1 MKDALIDTN
10 IYSYAM
16 KGDPEI
22 IYILRQLRLIGITSV
37 SIGELLSGF
46 KGGIKEQDI
55 ATAIYVQLDRVVRI
69 SNHINVERSRS
80 EELVR
85 DGYITSTSQIYGE

>member
-1 MKDALIDTN
+1 MQEQKLRRMMLNHNVRHAIKMGMEK
-10 IYSYAM
+10 AEQ
-16 KGDPEI
+16 KGW
-22 IYILRQLRLIGITSV
+22 
-37 SIGELLSGF
+37 
-46 KGGIKEQDI
+46 IKEQDI

-80 EELVR
+80 EEIVR